1 MQGKRRRKPAPPAT
15 AARVAE
21 SPETTASA
29 PVAGSSGVRYD
40 PDELFP
46 DSKRLSVREREALE
60 LLADGKPNGVIA
72 SVMKNSKRTVENH
85 ISKVLSKLNV
95 ADRNEAMAL
104 YHQAIEAKLER
115 ENAQLLAQIRALEE
129 QNAALRRQL
138 RRT

>member
-1 MQGKRRRKPAPPAT
+1 MQRKRRPRPAPPVT
-15 AARVAE
+15 APRVAE
-21 SPETTASA
+21 SPETTASE

-95 ADRNEAMAL
+95 ADRNRRFRHQHLRPAQWRFWRFAL
-104 YHQAIEAKLER
+104 VTLTAPVMER
-115 ENAQLLAQIRALEE
+115 AR
-129 QNAALRRQL
+129 
-138 RRT
+138 